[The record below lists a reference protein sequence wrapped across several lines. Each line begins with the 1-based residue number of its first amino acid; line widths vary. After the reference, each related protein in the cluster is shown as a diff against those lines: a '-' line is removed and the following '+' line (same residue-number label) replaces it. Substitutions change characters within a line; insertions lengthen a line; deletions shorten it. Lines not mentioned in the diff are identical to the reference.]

1 MSAPLELVEDLRLLE
16 PPNPWIVYYWAGG
29 LVGALLLF
37 LLIRAIVKRLRRPH
51 VGVPLAEIRAAQRD
65 ALSALEG
72 LFHLIVEGQGKTYA
86 IESSAIIRQYI
97 ERRFGIRAPTHST
110 DEFLH
115 EAQDAPELSPEFREL
130 LSQFLRCCDLLKFA
144 RGIATRSELEEL
156 HTAAVQFV
164 KETIPRRMEVQA

>member
-1 MSAPLELVEDLRLLE
+1 MNPPLELVEDLRLLE

-29 LVGALLLF
+29 LVGALLLL
-37 LLIRAIVKRLRRPH
+37 LLIRAIVKRLRRPR

-72 LFHLIVEGQGKTYA
+72 LFHLIDEGQGKTYA
-86 IESSAIIRQYI
+86 IESSAVIRHYI
-97 ERRFGIRAPTHST
+97 ERRFGIRAPMRST

-115 EAQDAPELSPEFREL
+115 DAQTAPELSPEFREL

-144 RGIATRSELEEL
+144 RGIATRPELEEL
-156 HTAAVQFV
+156 HAAAIRFV
-164 KETIPRRMEVQA
+164 KETIASRVEVQA